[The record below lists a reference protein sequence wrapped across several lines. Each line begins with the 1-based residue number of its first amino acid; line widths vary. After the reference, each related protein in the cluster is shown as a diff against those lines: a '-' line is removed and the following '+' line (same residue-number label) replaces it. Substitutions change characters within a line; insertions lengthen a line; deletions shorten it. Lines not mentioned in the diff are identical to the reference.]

1 MILKLDNLMLHI
13 EPLPLS
19 EEKLSFM
26 QKWIDQSLDQFSTI
40 RLKQFLAGRYCA
52 MLACKKIGIDLTT
65 LPIGDDRLPCWP
77 LGICGSISHSK
88 DYAIAVVSDSHKS
101 LGIDIERIIDIKRWQ
116 KLNEKIINNDE
127 KILADANKINP
138 TIIFSAK
145 ESLYKLLY
153 PMVKKFFGFHDASVL
168 AIENETFTI
177 ELKSKKSELLSF
189 NRIYQGNFWYNDG
202 NIITLLSLK

>member
-1 MILKLDNLMLHI
+1 MIFKLDNLMLHM
-13 EPLPLS
+13 ESLPLS
-19 EEKLSFM
+19 EDKLSFM
-26 QKWIDQSLDQFSTI
+26 QDWNDQSLDQFSTI
-40 RLKQFLAGRYCA
+40 RLNQFLAGRYCA
-52 MLACKKIGIDLTT
+52 LLACKKIDIELTS

-77 LGICGSISHSK
+77 LGVCGSISHSK
-88 DYAIAVVSDSHKS
+88 DYAIAVVSNSHKS
-101 LGIDIERIIDIKRWQ
+101 LGIDIERIIEVKRWQ

-153 PMVKKFFGFHDASVL
+153 PMVKIFFGFHDASVL

-189 NRIYQGNFWYNDG
+189 NRKYKGHFWQYDG
-202 NIITLLSLK
+202 NIITLLVLR